1 MRVLVDL
8 IAALRPRQ
16 WTKNLLVFAA
26 LLFAQKATDPTAV
39 IEAVEAFLVFCLLAG
54 GVYIINDALDVEQDR
69 LDPIKRNRPLA
80 GGRLS
85 LPGAVSCAVVL
96 VVLGLVGAYLAAGT
110 LLLKVALAYVGINL
124 LYSGFLKHVVI
135 IDVFAVASGF
145 VLRAVAG
152 AAAIHAVIS
161 PWLIICTLLLAL
173 FLALAKRRGELM
185 TLGEEASN
193 HRASL
198 AEYSPELLDQMISVM
213 TASTL
218 MSYALYTI
226 SDRTVAL
233 VGSTNLLY
241 TVPFVIYGIFRY
253 LYLVHQKGLG
263 GHPDRALLRDWP
275 LMISVLL
282 YAATVGVIIYVR

>member
-8 IAALRPRQ
+8 IMELRPRQ

-26 LLFAQKATDPTAV
+26 LLFAHKATDPQAV
-39 IEAVEAFLVFCLLAG
+39 VEAIEAFFVFCLVAG
-54 GVYIINDALDVEQDR
+54 SIYLINDALDVEQDR
-69 LDPIKRNRPLA
+69 LDPIKRERPLA
-80 GGRLS
+80 AGRLS
-85 LPGAVSCAVVL
+85 VPVAVTTAIVL
-96 VVLGLVGAYLAAGT
+96 ILAGLAGAYYVSGV
-110 LLLKVALAYVGINL
+110 LLLKVMLAYVGINL
-124 LYSGFLKHVVI
+124 LYSGFLKHIVI
-135 IDVFAVASGF
+135 IDVFAIASGF

-152 AAAIHAVIS
+152 AAAIHAEIS

-185 TLGEEASN
+185 TLGAEASN

-226 SDRTVAL
+226 SERTVDL
-233 VGSTNLLY
+233 IGSTNMIY
-241 TVPFVIYGIFRY
+241 PVPFVIYGIFRY
-253 LYLVHQKGLG
+253 LYLVHQKGVG

-275 LMISVLL
+275 LMVNLLL
-282 YAATVGVIIYVR
+282 YGIACGLIIYLR

>member
-1 MRVLVDL
+1 MRLLFDL
-8 IAALRPRQ
+8 IQALRPRQ
-16 WTKNLLVFAA
+16 WTKNLLVFAG

-39 IEAVEAFLVFCLLAG
+39 IEAVEAFLVFCVLAG
-54 GVYIINDALDVEQDR
+54 SMYLINDSLDVAQDR
-69 LDPIKRNRPLA
+69 LDPIKCQRPLA
-80 GGRLS
+80 AGRITVTV
-85 LPGAVSCAVVL
+85 AVATAIVL
-96 VVLGLVGAYLAAGT
+96 TILGLAGAYLASGT
-110 LLLKVALAYVGINL
+110 LLLKVCLAYVGITL
-124 LYSGFLKHVVI
+124 LYSGFLKHIVI

-152 AAAIHAVIS
+152 ATAVHAVIS

-185 TLGEEASN
+185 THGDQASH

-226 SDRTVAL
+226 SDRTVEL
-233 VGSTNLLY
+233 IGSTNMIY

-253 LYLVHQKGLG
+253 LYLVHQKGAG

-275 LMISVLL
+275 LMLNVLL
-282 YAATVGVIIYVR
+282 YGLVVGIIIYFR

>member
-1 MRVLVDL
+1 MYL
-8 IAALRPRQ
+8 
-16 WTKNLLVFAA
+16 
-26 LLFAQKATDPTAV
+26 
-39 IEAVEAFLVFCLLAG
+39 
-54 GVYIINDALDVEQDR
+54 INDALDVEQDR
-69 LDPIKRNRPLA
+69 LDPIKRTRPLA
-80 GGRLS
+80 AGRITIPL
-85 LPGAVSCAVVL
+85 AVATAIIL
-96 VVLGLVGAYLAAGT
+96 TILGLAGAYLASGT
-110 LLLKVALAYVGINL
+110 LLLKVCLAYVGITL
-124 LYSGFLKHVVI
+124 LYSGFLKHIVI

-152 AAAIHAVIS
+152 AAAVHAVIS

-185 TLGEEASN
+185 TLGEDASN

-226 SDRTVAL
+226 SDRTVEL
-233 VGSTNLLY
+233 IGSTNMLY

-253 LYLVHQKGLG
+253 LYLVHQKGAG

-275 LMISVLL
+275 LMLNVLL
-282 YAATVGVIIYVR
+282 YGLVVGIIIYFR

>member
-1 MRVLVDL
+1 MRLLTDL
-8 IAALRPRQ
+8 IRALRPRQ

-26 LLFAQKATDPTAV
+26 LMFAQKATDRTAI
-39 IEAVEAFLVFCLLAG
+39 IEALEAFLVFCALASSM
-54 GVYIINDALDVEQDR
+54 YLINDALDVEQDR

-80 GGRLS
+80 SGRIS
-85 LPGAVSCAVVL
+85 LPAAVTLAVVL
-96 VVLGLVGAYLAAGT
+96 MLLGLGGAYLASGA
-110 LLLKVALAYVGINL
+110 LLLKVCLAYIVITL
-124 LYSGFLKHVVI
+124 LYSGFLKHIVI
-135 IDVFAVASGF
+135 IDVFAIASGF
-145 VLRAVAG
+145 VLRAIAG

-161 PWLIICTLLLAL
+161 PWLIICTLLLSL

-185 TLGEEASN
+185 THGENAAA
-193 HRASL
+193 HRPSL

-226 SDRTVAL
+226 SDRTVEL
-233 VGSTNLLY
+233 IGSTNLLY

-253 LYLVHQKGLG
+253 LYLVHQKGIG

-275 LMISVLL
+275 LMLNVLL
-282 YAATVGVIIYVR
+282 YAVTVGIIIYFR

>member
-8 IAALRPRQ
+8 IVALRPRQ

-26 LLFAQKATDPTAV
+26 LLFAQKAADPTAV
-39 IEAVEAFLVFCLLAG
+39 VEAVEAFLVFCLLAG
-54 GVYIINDALDVEQDR
+54 GVYIINDTLDVEQDR

-80 GGRLS
+80 SGRLS
-85 LPGAVSCAVVL
+85 LPCAVSFAVML

-110 LLLKVALAYVGINL
+110 LLLKVGLAYVGINL

-193 HRASL
+193 HRPSL

-241 TVPFVIYGIFRY
+241 TIPFVIYGIFRY

-275 LMISVLL
+275 LMVNVLL
-282 YAATVGVIIYVR
+282 YAATVGVIIYLR